1 MVKIKEEY
9 KNLIKRAEEARDR
22 AYAPYSKFRVGAAV
36 LCADGKIF
44 SGGNIENS
52 SFSLTTCAERVA
64 IFKAISE
71 GSGKVEALAIVGDT
85 DQPCSPCGACRQVI
99 AEFGE
104 DITVIMSNLKGA
116 VKIKNIKELLP
127 EAFNQTDLL

>member
-9 KNLIKRAEEARDR
+9 RNLIKRAEEARDR

-44 SGGNIENS
+44 SGGNIENA
-52 SFSLTTCAERVA
+52 SFSLTVCAERIA

-71 GSGKVEALAIVGDT
+71 GSGEVEALAVVGDT
-85 DQPCSPCGACRQVI
+85 DQPCSPCGACRQVV

-104 DITVIMSNLKGA
+104 DIIIIMSNLKGA
-116 VKIKNIKELLP
+116 VKIKSIKELLP
-127 EAFNQTDLL
+127 EAFNQNDSL